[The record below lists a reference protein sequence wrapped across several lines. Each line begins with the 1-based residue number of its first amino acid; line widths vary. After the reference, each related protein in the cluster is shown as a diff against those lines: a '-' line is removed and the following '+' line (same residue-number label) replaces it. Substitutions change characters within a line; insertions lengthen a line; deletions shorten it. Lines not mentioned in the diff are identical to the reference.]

1 MAQSEKKADFNS
13 IRAEVEKIQKLY
25 GGRINIEQWFSNDDE
40 CLKVVMTWKK
50 GQPHQQSH
58 SHVYATDG
66 LGNQVKIAL

>member
-50 GQPHQQSH
+50 ENSLPGSF
-58 SHVYATDG
+58 
-66 LGNQVKIAL
+66 KIAL